1 MRIALAF
8 GENKSFFF
16 MFLRKKWIR
25 MLLKTT
31 KNGLKYRMKTFN
43 GKKATFHLFLCDK
56 RTNIS
61 NIVWQTITEKVVL

>member
-1 MRIALAF
+1 MAITLTNHF
-8 GENKSFFF
+8 L
-16 MFLRKKWIR
+16 MFLRKKWIA
-25 MLLKTT
+25 KTT
-31 KNGLKYRMKTFN
+31 KNGRKYRMKTFI